1 MLWYLLAFTGSI
13 TSAMYGITAGLANG
27 LLTVDALPAIQ
38 AKLLT
43 LRAAGIVPKLIVART
58 AEGRAGRVVV
68 GNGALH
74 PDAVGD
80 ARVATDV
87 VQCLPLR
94 RRQYHAR
101 V

>member
-1 MLWYLLAFTGSI
+1 MLMYLLAFTGSI
-13 TSAMYGITAGLANG
+13 TFAVYGITAGLANG
-27 LLTVDALPAIQ
+27 LLTVDALPAVE
-38 AKLLT
+38 AELLT
-43 LRAAGIVPKLIVART
+43 LRATGIVSKLIVART

-80 ARVATDV
+80 ARVAANM
-87 VQCLPLR
+87 VQSFPLW